1 MPSKRRRARHRIEV
15 QRMAAANWVGSAG
28 PYRTGATAI
37 EMPRRRF
44 LQGAAALGGTAMLEP
59 FAPAAALAATG
70 TLHEIDHFIFLMK
83 ENRSFDHY
91 FGTLSGV
98 RGFDDA
104 SAMALPDGR
113 AVFSQADS
121 QTGAHVLPFRLD
133 TQRTNAQRLH
143 ALDHG
148 WPAQHQSWDSG
159 KMDLWIPAHRAADG
173 AAAPLTMG
181 YLARADLPYY
191 YGLADA
197 FTICDN
203 YHCSVM
209 GPTHP
214 NRYYA
219 MSATI
224 DPEAKHGGPAI
235 DNVPRSYTWETYPER
250 LQRAGISWRIYHD
263 LDDYGCNV
271 CKYFVQYRTAPPQSP
286 LRDAA
291 LRNRPFYELLW
302 DLRTGNIP
310 QVTWIVPPSFVSEH
324 PDWLPAAGEHHTQL
338 ILAALWSNPKLWA
351 RAALILHYDEN
362 DGQFDHVSPPTPPPG
377 TPEEYVGGLPVGLG
391 FRVPCLVISPWTRG
405 GYVFSEV
412 LDHTSSL
419 RLLEARFGVEVPN
432 LGKWRR
438 AATGDMTGAFS
449 FGLPPRQDVPVLPE
463 TANALQT
470 AENEAMALPPP
481 APPTPPS
488 MPRQEPGTRPRPVS
502 ARRAG

>member
-1 MPSKRRRARHRIEV
+1 MVGAHQRGMPALEI
-15 QRMAAANWVGSAG
+15 
-28 PYRTGATAI
+28 
-37 EMPRRRF
+37 PRRRF
-44 LQGAAALGGTAMLEP
+44 LQGAAALGGAALLESWLEP
-59 FAPAAALAATG
+59 WATAAAPAVGSLRD
-70 TLHEIDHFIFLMK
+70 IDHFIFLMK

-98 RGFDDA
+98 RGFADA
-104 SAMALPDGR
+104 SAMVLPDGR
-113 AVFSQADS
+113 PIFDQAAGPDS
-121 QTGAHVLPFRLD
+121 GDRVLPFRLD
-133 TQRTNAQRLH
+133 TQHTNAQRLR
-143 ALDHG
+143 ALDHS
-148 WPAQHQSWDSG
+148 WPAQHQSWDGG
-159 KMDLWIPAHRAADG
+159 KMDLWIPAHRAEDG

-191 YGLADA
+191 YALADA
-197 FTICDN
+197 FTICDH

-224 DPEAKHGGPAI
+224 DPEGKQGGPAI
-235 DNVPRSYTWETYPER
+235 DNIPRPYSWETYPER

-271 CKYFVQYRTAPPQSP
+271 CKYFVQYRSAPRQSP

-338 ILAALWSNPKLWA
+338 VLAALWSNPKLWA
-351 RAALILHYDEN
+351 RTALILHYDEN
-362 DGQFDHVSPPTPPPG
+362 DGQFDHVQPPTPPPG
-377 TPEEYVGGLPVGLG
+377 TAGEYVGGLPVGLG

-405 GYVFSEV
+405 GFVCSEV

-419 RLLEARFGVEVPN
+419 RLLETRFGVEVPN
-432 LGKWRR
+432 LSKWRR
-438 AATGDMTGAFS
+438 AATGDMTAAFS
-449 FGLPPRQDVPVLPE
+449 FGLPPRPDVPVLPD
-463 TANALQT
+463 TRKLLDL

-481 APPTPPS
+481 APPAAPS
-488 MPRQEPGTRPRPVS
+488 MPRQEPGTRPHPVP
-502 ARRAG
+502 ARNTG

>member
-1 MPSKRRRARHRIEV
+1 MQEGMVKANPSRDL
-15 QRMAAANWVGSAG
+15 AN
-28 PYRTGATAI
+28 TI
-37 EMPRRRF
+37 PRRRF
-44 LQGAAALGGTAMLEP
+44 LQGAVALGGAAVLAP
-59 FAPAAALAATG
+59 FAPTAALPATG
-70 TLHEIDHFIFLMK
+70 TLRDIDHFIFLMK

-104 SAMALPDGR
+104 NTLVLPDGR
-113 AVFSQADS
+113 PVFAQADS
-121 QTGAHVLPFRLD
+121 PDGARVLPFRLD
-133 TQRTNAQRLH
+133 TTRTNAQRMH
-143 ALDHG
+143 VLDHS
-148 WPAQHQSWDSG
+148 WPAQHQSWNGG
-159 KMDLWIPAHRAADG
+159 KMDLWIPAHRVADG
-173 AAAPLTMG
+173 AAAPLTMS
-181 YLARADLPYY
+181 YLARADLPFYY
-191 YGLADA
+191 ALADA

-224 DPEAKHGGPAI
+224 DPDGRQGGPAI
-235 DNVPRSYTWETYPER
+235 DNMGRAYTWETYPER
-250 LQRAGISWRIYHD
+250 LQKAGISWRIYHD

-271 CKYFVQYRTAPPQSP
+271 CKYFVQYRTAPKESP

-351 RAALILHYDEN
+351 RTALILHFDEN
-362 DGQFDHVSPPTPPPG
+362 DGQFDHVTPPTPPPG
-377 TPEEYVGGLPVGLG
+377 TPEEYVGSLPIGLG

-432 LGKWRR
+432 LSKWRR

-449 FGLPPRQDVPVLPE
+449 FGVPPRPDLPVLPD
-463 TANALQT
+463 TIKVLRA
-470 AENEAMALPPP
+470 AEWEAMALPRPVPP
-481 APPTPPS
+481 AAPV
-488 MPRQEPGTRPRPVS
+488 MPRQEPGTRPHPV
-502 ARRAG
+502 ATG

>member
-1 MPSKRRRARHRIEV
+1 V
-15 QRMAAANWVGSAG
+15 AAGNGAGSVAAHW
-28 PYRTGATAI
+28 TGANAI
-37 EMPRRRF
+37 EIPRRRF
-44 LQGAAALGGTAMLEP
+44 LRGAAALGAAAMLEP
-59 FAPAAALAATG
+59 FAPAGGLAAAG

-83 ENRSFDHY
+83 EIRSFDHY

-104 SAMALPDGR
+104 NAMVLPDGHP
-113 AVFSQADS
+113 VFA
-121 QTGAHVLPFRLD
+121 QTDAQDGTRVLPFRLD
-133 TQRTNAQRLH
+133 TKRTNAQRLH
-143 ALDHG
+143 QLDHS
-148 WPAQHQSWDSG
+148 WLAQHQSWDGG
-159 KMDLWIPAHRAADG
+159 KMDLWIPAHRAEDG

-181 YLARADLPYY
+181 YLAGADLPYY
-191 YGLADA
+191 HALADA

-224 DPEAKHGGPAI
+224 DPDGKHGGPAI
-235 DNVPRSYTWETYPER
+235 DNSPRAYSWETYPER

-271 CKYFVQYRTAPPQSP
+271 CKYFIQYRTAAAQSP

-324 PDWLPAAGEHHTQL
+324 PDWLPATGEHHTQL
-338 ILAALWSNPKLWA
+338 ILSALWSNPGLWA
-351 RAALILHYDEN
+351 RTALILHYDEN
-362 DGQFDHVSPPTPPPG
+362 DGQFDHVLPPTPPPG
-377 TPEEYVGGLPVGLG
+377 TAEEYVGGLPVGLG
-391 FRVPCLVISPWTRG
+391 FRVPCLIISPWTRG
-405 GYVFSEV
+405 GFVFSGV

-432 LGKWRR
+432 LSKWRR
-438 AATGDMTGAFS
+438 AVTGDMTAAFS
-449 FGLPPRQDVPVLPE
+449 FGLPARPDIPVLPE
-463 TANALQT
+463 TTKALLA
-470 AENEAMALPPP
+470 AENEAMALPLP
-481 APPTPPS
+481 APPAQPS
-488 MPRQEPGTRPRPVS
+488 MPQQERGTRPRPVP
-502 ARRAG
+502 ARRTG